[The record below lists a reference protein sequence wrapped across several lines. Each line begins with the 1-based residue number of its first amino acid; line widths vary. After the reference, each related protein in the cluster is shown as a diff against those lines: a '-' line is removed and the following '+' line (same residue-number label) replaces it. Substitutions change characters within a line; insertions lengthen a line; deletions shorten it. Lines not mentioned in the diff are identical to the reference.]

1 MPMPCRAAT
10 KPRAQ
15 HRAAPAP
22 QATPHAVACL
32 VVWGNGDSI
41 VHDYPR
47 RFAGTTRVSA
57 EQRSPNAKPLLSPA
71 YAAIFASTSGGSV
84 AEEIAGEFDYIIVGA
99 GSAGCLLANRLSAD
113 PGTRVLILEA
123 GGRDNWIWFHIP
135 VGYLF
140 AIGNPRSD
148 WMFKTESEAGLNG
161 RALAYPRG
169 KVIGGCSAINA
180 MISMR
185 GQAADYNYWRQL
197 GLKGWAY
204 DDVLPV
210 FRRLEDHFL
219 GESEHHGAGGGWRI
233 EAPRLSWEVLDAVGE
248 AAQEMGVRKIPDF
261 NTGDNEGVS
270 YFHVNQK
277 RGRRWSSARGFLK
290 PALKRP
296 NLRLETHVLVE
307 RLIIEQGRAVGVRFI
322 QNGEIIEARAKGEVI
337 LSAGAIGSV
346 QVLHRSGIGP
356 GEWLSPL
363 GIDVVLDRSGVGRNL
378 QDHLQQRAI
387 YKVSG
392 VRTLN
397 ETYYSLARRA
407 LMGLDYAFRRRGP
420 LTMAPSQLG
429 IFTRSN
435 AHRERANIQ
444 FHVQPLSLDKFG
456 DPLHRFPAI
465 TVSACNLQPTSRGT
479 VRLRSATPDEKPSI
493 APNYLATDEDR
504 EVAADAIRT
513 TRRLMKQKALEKY
526 NPVEFLPGPS
536 VGDDDASLAKAAGDI
551 GTTIFHPVGTAKM
564 GTPNDA
570 NAVVDERL
578 RFFGIAGLRIADA
591 SVMPTITSGNTN
603 TPTAMIAEKAAS
615 MILEDAR

>member
-1 MPMPCRAAT
+1 MPRT
-10 KPRAQ
+10 
-15 HRAAPAP
+15 
-22 QATPHAVACL
+22 L
-32 VVWGNGDSI
+32 EGD
-41 VHDYPR
+41 
-47 RFAGTTRVSA
+47 
-57 EQRSPNAKPLLSPA
+57 
-71 YAAIFASTSGGSV
+71 
-84 AEEIAGEFDYIIVGA
+84 FDYIVVGA
-99 GSAGCLLANRLSAD
+99 GTAGCILANRLSAD
-113 PGTRVLILEA
+113 PGKRVLILEA
-123 GGRDNWIWFHIP
+123 GGKDNWIWFHIP

-148 WMFKTESEAGLNG
+148 WMFKTESEPGLNG

-219 GESEHHGAGGGWRI
+219 GDSEHHGAGGGWRI
-233 EAPRLSWEVLDAVGE
+233 EAPRLSWEILDAVGE
-248 AAQEMGVRKIPDF
+248 AAQEMGIRKIPDF

-290 PALKRP
+290 PALNRS
-296 NLRLETHVLVE
+296 NLRLETNVHVD
-307 RLIIEQGRAVGVRFI
+307 RLIIERGRAAGVRFI
-322 QNGEIIEARAKGEVI
+322 QDGEVIEARAKREVV
-337 LSAGAIGSV
+337 LSAGAIGSI

-363 GIDVVLDRSGVGRNL
+363 GIDVVLDRPGVGRNL

-392 VRTLN
+392 VKTLN
-397 ETYYSLARRA
+397 ETYYSLIGRS
-407 LMGLDYAFRRRGP
+407 LMGLDYALRRRGP

-429 IFTRSN
+429 IFTRSDP
-435 AHRERANIQ
+435 RRSRANIQ

-456 DPLHRFPAI
+456 DPLHRFSAI

-479 VRLRSATPDEKPSI
+479 VRIRSGKIDEAPSI
-493 APNYLATDEDR
+493 APNYLSTNEDR
-504 EVAADAIRT
+504 QVAADAIRT
-513 TRRLMKQKALEKY
+513 TRRLMKQRALEKY
-526 NPVEFLPGPS
+526 HPVEFLPGPA
-536 VGDDDASLAKAAGDI
+536 VGDDEASLAKAAGDI

-564 GTPNDA
+564 GAPNDA

-578 RFFGIAGLRIADA
+578 RFYGIAGLRIADA

-603 TPTAMIAEKAAS
+603 TPTAMIAEKGAS
-615 MILEDAR
+615 MILEDARS

>member
-1 MPMPCRAAT
+1 MR
-10 KPRAQ
+10 R
-15 HRAAPAP
+15 
-22 QATPHAVACL
+22 L
-32 VVWGNGDSI
+32 EGD
-41 VHDYPR
+41 
-47 RFAGTTRVSA
+47 
-57 EQRSPNAKPLLSPA
+57 
-71 YAAIFASTSGGSV
+71 
-84 AEEIAGEFDYIIVGA
+84 FDYIVVGA
-99 GSAGCLLANRLSAD
+99 GTAGCIMANRLSAD
-113 PGTRVLILEA
+113 PTKRVLVLEA
-123 GGRDNWIWFHIP
+123 GGNDNWIWLHIP

-148 WMFKTESEAGLNG
+148 WMFRTEAEPGLNG
-161 RALAYPRG
+161 RSLAYPRG

-185 GQAADYNYWRQL
+185 GQAADYDHWRQL
-197 GLKGWAY
+197 GLTGWGY
-204 DDVLPV
+204 DDVLPA

-219 GESEHHGAGGGWRI
+219 GESEHHGTGGGWRI
-233 EAPRLSWEVLDAVGE
+233 EAPRLSWAILDALGD
-248 AAQEMGVRKIPDF
+248 AAEEMGIRRIPDF
-261 NTGDNEGVS
+261 NTGDNEGIS

-290 PALKRP
+290 PALTRP
-296 NLRLETHVLVE
+296 NLRLEKNVLVDG
-307 RLIIEQGRAVGVRFI
+307 LVVEQGRAVGVRFL
-322 QNGEIIEARAKGEVI
+322 QGGEMVEARAKGEVI
-337 LSAGAIGSV
+337 LTAGSIGSI

-356 GEWLSPL
+356 SEWLSPL
-363 GIDVVLDRSGVGRNL
+363 GIDTVLDKPGVGRNL

-387 YKVSG
+387 YKVTG

-397 ETYYSLARRA
+397 ETYWSLFRRG

-429 IFTRSN
+429 IFTRSDST
-435 AHRERANIQ
+435 RERANIQ

-479 VRLRSATPDEKPSI
+479 VRIRSAKLDEAPMI
-493 APNYLATDEDR
+493 APNYLSTDEDR
-504 EVAADAIRT
+504 RVAADAIRT
-513 TRRLMKQKALEKY
+513 TRRLMQQPVLQKYRPSEY
-526 NPVEFLPGPS
+526 LPGPS

-564 GTPNDA
+564 GIASDPS
-570 NAVVDERL
+570 AVVDERL

-603 TPTAMIAEKAAS
+603 TPTAMIAEKAAT
-615 MILEDAR
+615 MILEDSRR

>member
-1 MPMPCRAAT
+1 LQKHDEGKEALKKMPQ
-10 KPRAQ
+10 K
-15 HRAAPAP
+15 
-22 QATPHAVACL
+22 L
-32 VVWGNGDSI
+32 EGD
-41 VHDYPR
+41 
-47 RFAGTTRVSA
+47 
-57 EQRSPNAKPLLSPA
+57 
-71 YAAIFASTSGGSV
+71 
-84 AEEIAGEFDYIIVGA
+84 FDYIVVGA
-99 GSAGCLLANRLSAD
+99 GTAGCILANRLSAD
-113 PGTRVLILEA
+113 PAKRVLTLEA
-123 GGRDNWIWFHIP
+123 GGNDNWIWFHIP

-148 WMFKTESEAGLNG
+148 WMFKTEAEPGLNG

-185 GQAADYNYWRQL
+185 GQAADYDHWRQL
-197 GLKGWAY
+197 GLTGWGY
-204 DDVLPV
+204 GDVLPA
-210 FRRLEDHFL
+210 FRKLEDHFL
-219 GESEHHGAGGGWRI
+219 GDSEHHGVGGGWRI
-233 EAPRLSWEVLDAVGE
+233 EAPRLSWTILDAVGQ
-248 AAQEMGVRKIPDF
+248 AAQEMGIRKIPDF

-290 PALKRP
+290 PALNRP
-296 NLRLETHVLVE
+296 NLRLETHVLVD
-307 RLIIEQGRAVGVRFI
+307 RLIIENGRATGVRII
-322 QNGEIIEARAKGEVI
+322 QNGEIIEARAKSEVI

-363 GIDVVLDRSGVGRNL
+363 GIDVVLDRAGVGRNL

-387 YKVSG
+387 YKVNG

-397 ETYYSLARRA
+397 ETYYSLPRRA

-429 IFTRSN
+429 IFTRSDPRR
-435 AHRERANIQ
+435 ARANIQ

-465 TVSACNLQPTSRGT
+465 TVSACNLQPTSRGS
-479 VRLRSATPDEKPSI
+479 VRLRSVKVDEKPVI
-493 APNYLATDEDR
+493 APNYLATDDDR

-513 TRRLMKQKALEKY
+513 TRRLMKQPALEQY
-526 NPVEFLPGPS
+526 HPVEFLPGPS

-564 GTPNDA
+564 GTASDA

-578 RFFGIAGLRIADA
+578 RFYGISGLRVVDA

-603 TPTAMIAEKAAS
+603 TPTAMIAEKGAG